1 MLIQVVIVLW
11 FIMFEKLLAHLAI
24 YFEIQRPFEKLI
36 LLSLKH
42 HSLLQSSSVSSQT
55 YFLSENLKD
64 ICITMCICVHD
75 WWYTHDIP
83 VEYITLVI
91 ILQSWTAIKRSLQ
104 AQH

>member
-1 MLIQVVIVLW
+1 
-11 FIMFEKLLAHLAI
+11 MFEKLLAHLAI

-42 HSLLQSSSVSSQT
+42 HSLLQSSSVSSQM

-64 ICITMCICVHD
+64 ICITMCTLYMID
-75 WWYTHDIP
+75 DIP
-83 VEYITLVI
+83 VKYITLVI
-91 ILQSWTAIKRSLQ
+91 ILQSCPAIKRSLH